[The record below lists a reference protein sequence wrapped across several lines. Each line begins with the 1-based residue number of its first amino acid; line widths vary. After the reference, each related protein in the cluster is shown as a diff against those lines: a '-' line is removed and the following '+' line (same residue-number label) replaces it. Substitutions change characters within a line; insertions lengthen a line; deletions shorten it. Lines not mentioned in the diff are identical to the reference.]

1 MDTDIKYMNMALG
14 EAKKAYMEDEVP
26 IGAIIVFND
35 EVIGYGHNTVESSNH
50 SFEHAEINAIRMA
63 SDRIGGWRLE
73 GATMYVTLEPCAMCA
88 GALILSRIKRVVI
101 GAMDYKR
108 GFAGSIINLLN
119 DEVFNHQ
126 LEVETGVMK
135 EECLKIIQDFF
146 KEKREK

>member
-1 MDTDIKYMNMALG
+1 MDTDIKYMNMALE